1 MTLEQIAEQVRRFR
15 RNTVV
20 AAAFRRALGIEAPP
34 TDAEEQ
40 NRHREHGV
48 YDGVADCFANRER
61 VNCNV

>member
-20 AAAFRRALGIEAPP
+20 AAAFRRALGIEAPQIGA
-34 TDAEEQ
+34 DEQ
-40 NRHREHGV
+40 GRHRDHGV
-48 YDGVADCFANRER
+48 YDGLTDCFENRER